1 MAKSTRLIGPL
12 SVISYPHLD
21 VAQASQQAGKAA
33 KFSCAFIFTPELLA
47 DPKEKA
53 LFKALQDAA
62 VAAVKE
68 KWGDKAEALLKSEG
82 FKKGF
87 RRDWEAK
94 GYPEGS
100 IFITARSTQQ
110 PGIVYSHSDPETIG
124 EGKKPKPAKM
134 PQDKIKAEM
143 YPGVIGRP
151 LLTVFTFD
159 QEGNKGVS
167 FGLEGIQKVREGT
180 RIDGRVAAEDSF
192 DVDLSIAPASLD
204 DLI

>member
-12 SVISYPHLD
+12 SLLSYPHLAE
-21 VAQASQQAGKAA
+21 AQASRQAGKPA
-33 KFSCAFIFTPELLA
+33 KFSSAFVFTPELLA

-53 LFKALQDAA
+53 LFVALQTAA
-62 VAAVKE
+62 LEAVKA
-68 KWGDKAEALLKSEG
+68 KWGDQAEALLKSDG

-87 RRDWEAK
+87 RRDAELK

-100 IFITARSTQQ
+100 IFLTARGTQQ
-110 PGIVYSHSDPETIG
+110 PGLVYAHADVATTGQPAR
-124 EGKKPKPAKM
+124 KPARI
-134 PQDKIKAEM
+134 PQDKIKTDLYA
-143 YPGVIGRP
+143 GAVVRP

-167 FGLEGIQKVREGT
+167 FGLEGIQKIRDGA
-180 RIDGRVAAEDSF
+180 RIDGRVAADDAF
-192 DVDLSIAPASLD
+192 DIDLSQAPADLS